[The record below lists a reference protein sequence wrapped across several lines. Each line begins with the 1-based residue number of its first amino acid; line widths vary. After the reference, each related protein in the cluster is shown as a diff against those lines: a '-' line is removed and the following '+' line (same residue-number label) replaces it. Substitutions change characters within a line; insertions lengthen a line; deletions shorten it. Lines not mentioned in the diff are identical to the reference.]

1 MLRPNTTY
9 RPKSTPSPRST
20 MRRFRLSLVLGLAA
34 LVLVAGVAFRS
45 SGTGS
50 EESKQVYISSRNWV
64 PRDVIQTTQAVYRP
78 PNPQCDSGV
87 QELAQTVVEMSGAAI
102 VPSLPKDGIVLV
114 ITFNCGLR
122 RSTLYHL
129 PANFE
134 MLVSFCDPAKG
145 PICLAKTVF
154 GFSHPLWEK
163 DWGCAREII
172 RQELLN
178 DRQRDVKRI
187 LGSNCER
194 NFDG

>member
-1 MLRPNTTY
+1 
-9 RPKSTPSPRST
+9 
-20 MRRFRLSLVLGLAA
+20 
-34 LVLVAGVAFRS
+34 
-45 SGTGS
+45 
-50 EESKQVYISSRNWV
+50 V

-78 PNPQCDSGV
+78 PNPQGDSGV
-87 QELAQTVVEMSGAAI
+87 QELAQTVVEMSGAAF
-102 VPSLPKDGIVLV
+102 VPSLPKERIVLV

-134 MLVSFCDPAKG
+134 MWISFCDPARG
-145 PICLAKTVF
+145 PACLAQTVF
-154 GFSHPLWEK
+154 GFTPPLGAE

-172 RQELLN
+172 RQEILN

-187 LGSNCER
+187 LGPNRER

>member
-1 MLRPNTTY
+1 MNIIRRAKLRET
-9 RPKSTPSPRST
+9 RA
-20 MRRFRLSLVLGLAA
+20 LELIGALGLAA
-34 LVLVAGVAFRS
+34 LVLVAFRS

-50 EESKQVYISSRNWV
+50 EESKQVYIRSRNWV

-102 VPSLPKDGIVLV
+102 VSSLPKDGIVLV

-129 PANFE
+129 PATFE
-134 MLVSFCDPAKG
+134 MLVNFCDPANG
-145 PICLAKTVF
+145 PTCLARTVF
-154 GFSHPLWEK
+154 GFSHPLGEK

-172 RQELLN
+172 RQEILN
-178 DRQRDVKRI
+178 DRQRDVRRV
-187 LGSNCER
+187 LGPNCER
-194 NFDG
+194 NPDG

>member
-1 MLRPNTTY
+1 VKPRPNTTY
-9 RPKSTPSPRST
+9 RPMSTPSPPSAL
-20 MRRFRLSLVLGLAA
+20 RRFRLSLVLGLAA
-34 LVLVAGVAFRS
+34 LVLGVAFRS

-50 EESKQVYISSRNWV
+50 DESKQVYISSRNWV

-78 PNPQCDSGV
+78 PNPKCDSGV

-129 PANFE
+129 PATFE
-134 MLVSFCDPAKG
+134 MLVNFCDPANG
-145 PICLAKTVF
+145 PTCLARTVF
-154 GFSHPLWEK
+154 GFSHPLGEK
-163 DWGCAREII
+163 DWECAREII

-178 DRQRDVKRI
+178 DRQRDVKRF
-187 LGSNCER
+187 LGPNCDR
-194 NFDG
+194 NSDG